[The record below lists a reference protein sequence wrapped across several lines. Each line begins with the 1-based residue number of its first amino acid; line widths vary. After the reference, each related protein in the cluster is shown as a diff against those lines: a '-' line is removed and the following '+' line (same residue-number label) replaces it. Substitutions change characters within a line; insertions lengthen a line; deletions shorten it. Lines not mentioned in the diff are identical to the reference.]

1 MSFVGKTVLITGAAG
16 GIGRAAARAFQRE
29 GANLVLVDL
38 SPQALDRVAADLE
51 LDLDGDHLLVVA
63 DVSQEDQVER
73 YLAAGR
79 ERFGAIDVFFNNAGV
94 EGATGPLIETTAQN
108 IDLVLDVNVKGSFF
122 GIKHVMASM
131 IEQGHGAIVNT
142 SSMAGL
148 IGFAGLGVYTASKHA
163 VLGLT
168 RAAAMEAAGSGVRV
182 NAICPGPVNTRM
194 MRGIESGMSAEDP
207 EGVKTQFA
215 ALTGLNRYAEPEEIA
230 ELVVFLASD
239 KASYITG
246 SVYTA
251 DGGMTGM

>member
-1 MSFVGKTVLITGAAG
+1 MSLNGKTVLITGAAG

-38 SPQALDRVAADLE
+38 SKDALEQVAADLE
-51 LDLDGDHLLVVA
+51 LALDDDYLIVVA
-63 DVSQEDQVER
+63 DVSQEEQVEQ
-73 YLAAGR
+73 YLAAAR
-79 ERFGAIDVFFNNAGV
+79 ERFGSVDVFFNNAGV
-94 EGATGPLIETTAQN
+94 EGDTGPLIETTAKN
-108 IDLVLDVNVKGSFF
+108 VDLILGVNVKGSFF

-131 IEQGHGAIVNT
+131 IDQGHGAIVNT

-182 NAICPGPVNTRM
+182 NAVCPGPVNTRM
-194 MRGIESGMSAEDP
+194 MRGIESGISADDP
-207 EGVKTQFA
+207 EAVKKQFA